1 MRVLFLFLF
10 IFRLAYSQ
18 HPQLFFDAS
27 AFLGTHIPAAV
38 GIHSESHLALMLTHR
53 FLFEESVLHQQLYFD
68 TPTKSDRWGWG
79 MQLFLH
85 QGSIEKYQK
94 LGGVLSYRIP
104 LDTQT
109 NLYLCSQLNTKSL
122 LWQTERIRNIEIPDP
137 LLASETVFWAT
148 FDTSLLLRIRDFY
161 GGFSLSNWNLSD
173 ARETYTLDSSLLQYK
188 VLFGGVFELLSK
200 HRFHGVLGMEKED
213 SKYSYWTRLQWEAPS
228 GILLAMD
235 GGFPW
240 QWQGQFAFPLSNHWK
255 FGFNYGRYSNRL
267 NQRFL
272 GMALQY
278 AWIPIFRKDY
288 PVESLDYKFSE

>member
-1 MRVLFLFLF
+1 
-10 IFRLAYSQ
+10 
-18 HPQLFFDAS
+18 
-27 AFLGTHIPAAV
+27 
-38 GIHSESHLALMLTHR
+38 
-53 FLFEESVLHQQLYFD
+53 
-68 TPTKSDRWGWG
+68 
-79 MQLFLH
+79 
-85 QGSIEKYQK
+85 
-94 LGGVLSYRIP
+94 
-104 LDTQT
+104 
-109 NLYLCSQLNTKSL
+109 
-122 LWQTERIRNIEIPDP
+122 
-137 LLASETVFWAT
+137 
-148 FDTSLLLRIRDFY
+148 
-161 GGFSLSNWNLSD
+161 
-173 ARETYTLDSSLLQYK
+173 
-188 VLFGGVFELLSK
+188 GGVFELLSK